1 MAQDAR
7 KGLPDALKDGWD
19 TLWQAAGATPAP
31 ALFDRLLA
39 AWSEPQRQYHT
50 LQHLGE
56 CLANFQTL
64 AHLPEHPLEVRL
76 ALWFHDAIYD
86 LGRHDNEARSADW
99 AREEIL
105 AAGLPPEMAE
115 RVTALIMATCHNASP
130 VGIDAEVVVDI
141 DLWILGA
148 PAERFDEYERQVRRE
163 YGHLPEGVF
172 LIGRMAVLQQ
182 FLGRARLFS
191 TREFVERHEGWAREN
206 LERSLAALATAS

>member
-7 KGLPDALKDGWD
+7 NTLKDDWD
-19 TLWQAAGATPAP
+19 SLWQEAGATPAP
-31 ALFDRLLA
+31 GLFDALIARY
-39 AWSEPQRQYHT
+39 SEALRQYHT

-64 AHLPEHPLEVRL
+64 AHLPEHQLEVRL

-86 LGRHDNEARSADW
+86 LGHPDNEARSADW
-99 AREEIL
+99 ARAEIL
-105 AAGLPPEMAE
+105 AAGLPEAMAE
-115 RVTALIMATCHNASP
+115 RVAALIMATCHNASP

-172 LIGRMAVLQQ
+172 RVGRMGVLKQ
-182 FLGRARLFS
+182 FLGRPRLFS
-191 TREFVERHEGWAREN
+191 TREFVERFEGRAKEN
-206 LERSLAALATAS
+206 LGRSLAALAAGS